1 MAHCFPAAGKWRRE
15 SKNPR
20 RKRGKPVDFSSNPGT
35 GLAWKSVQAIL
46 KGAVYPRERP
56 RNLARERVEEELS
69 FRKVFYFS
77 ADIYALFSPFY
88 ISLPVPTRNL
98 DFLSNLEI
106 HQIDSTSRFIKLTH
120 KVHGESS
127 KRRIRSKKYDEFWNN
142 IRTTDRK
149 KRFRNRALRVSF
161 AYPVYAVALCAVD
174 DSAVANNE
182 RTYRESETKNEYQAK
197 FLTW

>member
-88 ISLPVPTRNL
+88 ISLLVPTSNL
-98 DFLSNLEI
+98 NFLSNLEI
-106 HQIDSTSRFIKLTH
+106 HKLTQPRD
-120 KVHGESS
+120 SS
-127 KRRIRSKKYDEFWNN
+127 NWFIRYTVNHRKDEYVRRSTTNSGIAFEQRTGKRDFVIARCELVLHILF
-142 IRTTDRK
+142 TQ
-149 KRFRNRALRVSF
+149 LR
-161 AYPVYAVALCAVD
+161 YAP
-174 DSAVANNE
+174 
-182 RTYRESETKNEYQAK
+182 
-197 FLTW
+197 

>member
-88 ISLPVPTRNL
+88 ISLFQRGTWSFYP
-98 DFLSNLEI
+98 
-106 HQIDSTSRFIKLTH
+106 TSRFI
-120 KVHGESS
+120 
-127 KRRIRSKKYDEFWNN
+127 N
-142 IRTTDRK
+142 
-149 KRFRNRALRVSF
+149 
-161 AYPVYAVALCAVD
+161 
-174 DSAVANNE
+174 
-182 RTYRESETKNEYQAK
+182 
-197 FLTW
+197 